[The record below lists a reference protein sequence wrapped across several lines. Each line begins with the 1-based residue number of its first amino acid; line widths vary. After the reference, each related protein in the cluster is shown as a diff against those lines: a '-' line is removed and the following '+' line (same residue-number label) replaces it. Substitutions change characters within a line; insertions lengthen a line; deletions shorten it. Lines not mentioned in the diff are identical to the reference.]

1 MKIRTGFVSNSSS
14 SSFIVVGYEAKKKAT
29 SPADFRKLC
38 EKKISKKEIKK
49 FALDYLDGENISV
62 DDFEKYP
69 PLLWKELWKAKK
81 EERDEDY
88 YTHSQENNDYEELE
102 YDVPNGL
109 KYLGSEIEYAE
120 GMVGKIVETGTDV
133 VTIDADKMIKIINDV
148 KEKAPVGVKI
158 SVLGISQYD

>member
-1 MKIRTGFVSNSSS
+1 MKIRSGFVSNSSS
-14 SSFIVVGYEAKKKAT
+14 SSFIVVGYKAKKKVV
-29 SPADFRKLC
+29 SPADFRTLC
-38 EKKISKKEIKK
+38 EKKILFKEIKK

-69 PLLWKELWKAKK
+69 PLLWKELWKDKK
-81 EERDEDY
+81 AERDEDY
-88 YTHSQENNDYEELE
+88 DRYSQENNDYEDME
-102 YDVPNGL
+102 YEVPEGL
-109 KYLGSEIEYAE
+109 KYLGGEIEYVE

-148 KEKAPVGVKI
+148 KEKAPDGVKI